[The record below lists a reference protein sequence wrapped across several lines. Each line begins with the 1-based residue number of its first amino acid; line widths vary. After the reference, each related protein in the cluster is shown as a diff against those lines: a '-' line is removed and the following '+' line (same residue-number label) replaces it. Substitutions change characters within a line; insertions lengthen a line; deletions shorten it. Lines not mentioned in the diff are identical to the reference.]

1 MRKLTLLLASVVGG
15 LRACDTGSDPLGVDP
30 SAARFSQVPE
40 HVAAMAAH
48 TFDIKQTSSG
58 TSEFVGWCDE
68 AAGIVLASA
77 PGSGTATHIGQFRV
91 EQTVC
96 LNLATGVM
104 TDGEATLIAANG
116 DVLYATWHGTPV
128 PGLTP
133 PTWELFYVITGGT
146 GRFARA
152 EGEEVEWLVKPSES
166 TWESTGEGWLRY
178 YPSDRSG
185 N

>member
-1 MRKLTLLLASVVGG
+1 MRKITLLLASGVAAM
-15 LRACDTGSDPLGVDP
+15 LACDTVSDPLGVDP
-30 SAARFSQVPE
+30 PAAQLSQAPE
-40 HVAAMAAH
+40 QVAAMATH

-58 TSEFVGWCDE
+58 TSDFIGWCDQ

-77 PGSGTATHIGQFRV
+77 PGSGTATHIGRFRV

-96 LNLATGVM
+96 MDLATGVM

-116 DVLYATWHGTPV
+116 DELHGTWHGTPV

-133 PTWELFYVITGGT
+133 PTWQLFYVITGGT

-152 EGEEVEWLVKPSES
+152 EGEEVEWLVKPALT

-178 YPSDRSG
+178 YATDRSG

>member
-1 MRKLTLLLASVVGG
+1 MRKIALLLTSAVAV
-15 LRACDTGSDPLGVDP
+15 LLACDTGSDPLGVDR
-30 SAARFSQVPE
+30 SAVQLSQAPE
-40 HVAAMAAH
+40 HVATMAAH

-58 TSEFVGWCDE
+58 TSEPIGWCDE
-68 AAGIVLASA
+68 AAGIVLNSA
-77 PGSGTATHIGQFRV
+77 PGSGTMTHIGRFRV
-91 EQTVC
+91 EQTGC
-96 LNLATGVM
+96 LDLTTGVI

-116 DVLYATWHGTPV
+116 DELYGIWHGTPV

-133 PTWELFYVITGGT
+133 PTWQLFYVITGGT

-152 EGEEVEWLVKPSES
+152 EGGSEMGLVMPTQS

-178 YPSDRSG
+178 YATDRSG

>member
-1 MRKLTLLLASVVGG
+1 MRKITLLLASGVAA
-15 LRACDTGSDPLGVDP
+15 LLACDPMSDPLGVDP
-30 SAARFSQVPE
+30 SVAQFSQVPE
-40 HVAAMAAH
+40 HVAGMAAH
-48 TFDIKQTSSG
+48 TFDIKQVSRG
-58 TSEFVGWCDE
+58 TSQAVGWCDE
-68 AAGIVLASA
+68 AAGIVRNSA
-77 PGSGTATHIGQFRV
+77 PGTGTMTHIGRFRV

-104 TDGEATLIAANG
+104 TDGEATVIAANG
-116 DVLYATWHGTPV
+116 DELYGTWHGTPV

-133 PTWELFYVITGGT
+133 PTWRLFYVITGGT

-152 EGEEVEWLVKPSES
+152 EGGSEMGLVMPTQS

-178 YPSDRSG
+178 YATDRSG